1 MPKQMYKDL
10 PISNMPNK
18 ERVITKGRLFR

>member
-18 ERVITKGRLFR
+18 ERVITKGHLFR